1 MGVEFSLTGTGPPS
15 PGWLKQHRGT
25 DWLRPGEAREEA
37 ACPAPR
43 GDCAPPACTAAAR
56 GPCQRE
62 VLLLLF
68 FLRLLLLFFPRAAE
82 HSERTEELWM
92 LALSKSDSSRSSSSL
107 CGAGEG
113 PVSPGRCGALSPR
126 PSLGGGRG
134 AWGRPRWRLR
144 GSVSLWSIAPLH
156 PARNRQVEPDVL
168 QLSPRPA
175 LQPHFP
181 PQYLSPGRAL
191 HPAKLLHVRP
201 QRETS
206 RTLRPRSLPRPL
218 LNRTCCT
225 ACVPGPACPT
235 SRHWPSPSVHA
246 HAPSGLTLQSRAA
259 AAEQEA
265 QHSGVLNKYL
275 LS

>member
-25 DWLRPGEAREEA
+25 DWLSPGEAREEA
-37 ACPAPR
+37 ACPAPQ

-134 AWGRPRWRLR
+134 AGLAGGSEAQCLCGPSRLSTQLETDR
-144 GSVSLWSIAPLH
+144 SNLMSYSCPQGLLSSLIFHL
-156 PARNRQVEPDVL
+156 NT
-168 QLSPRPA
+168 SPQA
-175 LQPHFP
+175 
-181 PQYLSPGRAL
+181 
-191 HPAKLLHVRP
+191 
-201 QRETS
+201 
-206 RTLRPRSLPRPL
+206 
-218 LNRTCCT
+218 
-225 ACVPGPACPT
+225 
-235 SRHWPSPSVHA
+235 
-246 HAPSGLTLQSRAA
+246 APSTLPNSYTSLKGKPRGPRAQGAFPGLSLI
-259 AAEQEA
+259 EPVA
-265 QHSGVLNKYL
+265 QPVCQVPPAPPPVTGPLPAYMPTPL
-275 LS
+275 PD

>member
-43 GDCAPPACTAAAR
+43 GDCAPPACTAAAW

-144 GSVSLWSIAPLH
+144 GSVSLWSIASLH
-156 PARNRQVEPDVL
+156 PAGNSQVEPDVL
-168 QLSPRPA
+168 QLSPSPA
-175 LQPHFP
+175 L
-181 PQYLSPGRAL
+181 
-191 HPAKLLHVRP
+191 
-201 QRETS
+201 
-206 RTLRPRSLPRPL
+206 
-218 LNRTCCT
+218 
-225 ACVPGPACPT
+225 
-235 SRHWPSPSVHA
+235 
-246 HAPSGLTLQSRAA
+246 
-259 AAEQEA
+259 
-265 QHSGVLNKYL
+265 
-275 LS
+275 